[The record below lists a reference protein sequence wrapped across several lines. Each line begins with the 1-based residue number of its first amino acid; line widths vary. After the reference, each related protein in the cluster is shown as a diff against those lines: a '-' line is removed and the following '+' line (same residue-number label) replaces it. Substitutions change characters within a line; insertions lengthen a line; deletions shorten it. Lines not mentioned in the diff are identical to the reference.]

1 MKEQIIEILY
11 DSLNEFARNLTKY
24 DYNKTAEKILNLLTE
39 DGYKKMTNTWCAY
52 CGKEFPLDTVTAD
65 QVGEHIATC
74 DKHPLF
80 LANKRIKELE
90 TAILADATDL
100 WGVTNGIIKE
110 IASREWIMEGR
121 GCYAWDD
128 NRYKDETRL
137 AFEAVLEILK
147 KVQYPAQL
155 RFNAVI
161 K

>member
-74 DKHPLF
+74 EKHPLYQ
-80 LANKRIKELE
+80 AKRQIREIFAEIDRLKNVVGIKIDGQGEYIGKEVVLLE
-90 TAILADATDL
+90 DL
-100 WGVTNGIIKE
+100 EQLKNRLGVK
-110 IASREWIMEGR
+110 
-121 GCYAWDD
+121 
-128 NRYKDETRL
+128 
-137 AFEAVLEILK
+137 
-147 KVQYPAQL
+147 
-155 RFNAVI
+155 
-161 K
+161 